1 MVSPLALLRED
12 ARSRLQ
18 RLRHLQPHVLPG
30 YYAGPVEEHWAL
42 LNGVRL
48 WDVGVERIVEIT
60 GPDAFEFTNRLTC
73 RDVTK
78 CAVGQGSTS

>member
-12 ARSRLQ
+12 ARS
-18 RLRHLQPHVLPG
+18 
-30 YYAGPVEEHWAL
+30 PVEEHWAL